1 MNDSAKTSWLS
12 RLAELMRRAGV
23 PVSSIFAKHGV
34 LTFELGDNGASI
46 YMSRPD
52 STEPCYKSTKNFAY
66 RYKIFQENTGDWMS
80 LINLAIAILTRL
92 EEKLPT
98 DWTAGGPEMAVREF
112 SRRFPFASVDMAHDS
127 TGTTKAQILLRLT
140 PVCNQNCPFCS
151 APDCAEPADAELQ
164 TCIQAAI
171 TEFPGSLITLTGGEP
186 TLRKGWA
193 EVLRQIL
200 ASREVEG
207 VQVQTNAVS
216 FAKSGPA
223 IQPDPRLLWFVSL
236 HAIDEDLY
244 DEITQTKG
252 QMSLAIKGLKNLLGA
267 GHRVIVNVVVGSRN
281 AAHLAVLARNLPEL
295 LMGLPLPELHVSVL
309 MCPPH
314 RPESDQWLI
323 PYEELVPLLELA
335 VESAARSGL
344 PMAPLVSSTHA
355 SIPPCFVTPEQR
367 AMMVNRPKISKE
379 ETGYEDFSKPWVKSL
394 TCKNCAQ
401 DDTCLGVPTPY
412 ARRFG
417 IQNLHPI
424 PLIEGWRRW
433 ALEVLGQGQKQ
444 GQGQGRGRGRGQIS
458 LGELV
463 GADNLPAILCTR
475 PWTRLELHDENTFG
489 PCCADYMSSRH
500 FAPENSNP
508 STLWKDNLFK
518 KYRKEMVSS
527 QHPPGCRSTCPILVS
542 GQETLG
548 RFVLTADSNL
558 ERQLEVAQAMIN
570 GKTEVDHAPLS
581 IGIPVTSF
589 CNYNCLMCDCGEK
602 GTLDD
607 QRSPEFWHDIEKWI
621 VNGTTV
627 DINGGEPLTSPYF
640 RQWIER
646 LATLDLKPSIGLVT
660 NGSLLT
666 PKWIE
671 SLPKLPF
678 KSITVSLNAASPKTY
693 EMVNRGVSWTTIR
706 KNLEALQAAKSQGKF
721 DGEIVYSM
729 VILLANLHEIE
740 DFVRLAL
747 KDNVSC
753 RFLLPQHNRNNQS
766 IMTSAAAMSAAE
778 KSLRAAADMLK
789 KLPRWSQDATA
800 SADILA
806 KRLEIGELSP
816 IGNG

>member
-1 MNDSAKTSWLS
+1 MSDSAKTSWLS
-12 RLAELMRRAGV
+12 RLTELMQRAGV
-23 PVSSIFAKHGV
+23 PVSLIHARAGV

-216 FAKSGPA
+216 FAKSAPA

-236 HAIDEDLY
+236 HSIDEHLY

-367 AMMVNRPKISKE
+367 AIMVNRPKISKE

-401 DDTCLGVPTPY
+401 DDTCLGVPAPY

-424 PLIEGWRRW
+424 PLIEGWRRRD
-433 ALEVLGQGQKQ
+433 LETPGQGQV
-444 GQGQGRGRGRGQIS
+444 RIS

-475 PWTRLELHDENTFG
+475 PWTRLKLHDENTFG
-489 PCCADYMSSRH
+489 
-500 FAPENSNP
+500 
-508 STLWKDNLFK
+508 
-518 KYRKEMVSS
+518 V
-527 QHPPGCRSTCPILVS
+527 
-542 GQETLG
+542 
-548 RFVLTADSNL
+548 
-558 ERQLEVAQAMIN
+558 
-570 GKTEVDHAPLS
+570 
-581 IGIPVTSF
+581 
-589 CNYNCLMCDCGEK
+589 
-602 GTLDD
+602 TLDD
-607 QRSPEFWHDIEKWI
+607 QRSPEFWNDIEKWI
-621 VNGTTV
+621 ENGTTV
-627 DINGGEPLTSPYF
+627 DINGGEPLTSPHF

-678 KSITVSLNAASPKTY
+678 KSITISLNAASPKTF
-693 EMVNRGVSWTTIR
+693 EMVNRGVPWATIR

-740 DFVRLAL
+740 DFAKLAL

-778 KSLRAAADMLK
+778 NSLRAAADMLK

-816 IGNG
+816 IGND